1 MKVEFIEPFVKSVYT
16 VLEAVVGDKPERGK
30 LALRNTTF
38 TTQQVT
44 IMAGVNGDVEGAA
57 LYGMSMSTATKIA
70 SAMMGSPVAE
80 LDEMASSAIC
90 ELGNMIT
97 GSATTMLSQNGFQ
110 VDITPPS
117 VIRGANVEVSTRTAA
132 LVVPVQTEHGAIE
145 INVALTENAMRKAAY
160 KNGGYA

>member
-16 VLEAVVGDKPERGK
+16 VLETLVGDKPERGQ

-44 IMAGVNGDVEGAA
+44 IMAGVNGDIEGAA
-57 LYGMSMSTATKIA
+57 LYGMSMVTATKIA
-70 SAMMGSPVAE
+70 SAMMGSQVFE
-80 LDEMASSAIC
+80 LDDMASSAIC

-97 GSATTMLSQNGFQ
+97 GSATTMLSEKGFH

-132 LVVPVQTEHGAIE
+132 LVVPVQTGHGAIE
-145 INVALTENAMRKAAY
+145 INVALTENAMRKAA
-160 KNGGYA
+160 